1 MAINIR
7 YSEIPPAWLVDWIRE
22 ASGHDQYHSL
32 VLDAT
37 RTVDLNRVSSAIADY
52 LNEYD
57 GDCSSQWRIFDDDL
71 LRTLAGDPA
80 CRNIVLAGDSE
91 EESRLAPRPDLDRI
105 VRRLARLGGVIII
118 GPRGLEATRDLRR
131 TFHVCL
137 CENDPP
143 AHRNFHMWVNPER
156 FSPETLV
163 SVIADSF
170 LDWSCQA
177 VTSTRHHSDSHPGRP
192 NQRPDYLA

>member
-57 GDCSSQWRIFDDDL
+57 GDCSSQW
-71 LRTLAGDPA
+71 
-80 CRNIVLAGDSE
+80 
-91 EESRLAPRPDLDRI
+91 
-105 VRRLARLGGVIII
+105 
-118 GPRGLEATRDLRR
+118 
-131 TFHVCL
+131 
-137 CENDPP
+137 
-143 AHRNFHMWVNPER
+143 
-156 FSPETLV
+156 
-163 SVIADSF
+163 
-170 LDWSCQA
+170 
-177 VTSTRHHSDSHPGRP
+177 
-192 NQRPDYLA
+192 